1 MALQFTDLSA
11 LNLNNQTLT
20 LTKSP
25 DFNPQKTNDTAFS
38 DLVKFFKNDEKA
50 ETARQPEKISENQA
64 ESAKADSERNENQ
77 EIKSEDSGKMGI
89 AKEEEASEKDSLL
102 SKAAADKKSKKSA
115 EKNTS
120 VKENLLSDAEKEVK
134 AEKNPKKN
142 AGRKISKAESDR
154 NEELFSRS
162 KIDQL
167 LQNAEDFNQFVAT
180 FEQESAESI
189 SFDEK
194 EDELLENRIADFLS
208 NPEVSSDLLSLASA
222 SETENEGA
230 DLDFMS
236 EKSGTKEAKVSKL
249 DKEGRITVEDLRTKP
264 SFENLVEE
272 AKENKGLKTEVKV
285 TGENTATITMNYAAQ
300 DANSDLLSLN
310 NQEAGSQTSN
320 FQAML
325 NNQIQQNAAEFV
337 KAGSIVLKDNNQ
349 GTISLVLHP
358 DDLGNV
364 KIQLSLDG
372 KNVTGHIAVASKE
385 ALQVFK
391 DNSETLREAFIKNGF
406 TDASF
411 DVSYGTGQ
419 GNSFANGNED
429 FSRNDGSEFFA
440 RRTYSTG
447 GVEVFGQADDGDSFL
462 NFQREFEKNS
472 VNIVA

>member
-1 MALQFTDLSA
+1 MALQFTDLSGV
-11 LNLNNQTLT
+11 NLNNQTLT

-38 DLVKFFKNDEKA
+38 DLVKFFKNDEKKEELSQA
-50 ETARQPEKISENQA
+50 EKISENQPA
-64 ESAKADSERNENQ
+64 AKSESPKKVENENLDSEKSAKIDV
-77 EIKSEDSGKMGI
+77 EDEDFDAEDKKI
-89 AKEEEASEKDSLL
+89 L
-102 SKAAADKKSKKSA
+102 SKADAVTKLHKSVDK
-115 EKNTS
+115 N
-120 VKENLLSDAEKEVK
+120 EVK
-134 AEKNPKKN
+134 SLLKDENEVKSEKNPKKLD
-142 AGRKISKAESDR
+142 SKKNVKSEIKK

-162 KIDQL
+162 KIDEL
-167 LQNAEDFNQFVAT
+167 LQNAEDFNQFVSD
-180 FEQESAESI
+180 FDSESFESI

-194 EDELLENRIADFLS
+194 ENTELEEKIADFLS
-208 NPEVSSDLLSLASA
+208 NPNVSSDILSQAALEAENQSA
-222 SETENEGA
+222 
-230 DLDFMS
+230 DFDFTAEKGS
-236 EKSGTKEAKVSKL
+236 EKEVKLSKL
-249 DKEGRITVEDLRTKP
+249 DREGKITVEDLRTKP

-272 AKENKGLKTEVKV
+272 AKESKGLKSEVKI
-285 TGENTATITMNYAAQ
+285 TGENTATITMNYAAEQ
-300 DANSDLLSLN
+300 ANSDLLSLN
-310 NQEAGSQTSN
+310 NQAAGSQTSN

-349 GTISLVLHP
+349 GTINLVLHP

-372 KNVTGHIAVASKE
+372 KNVSGHIAVASKE

-406 TDASF
+406 ADASF

-419 GNSFANGNED
+419 GNAFGNGGED
-429 FSRNDGSEFFA
+429 FARNDGNDFFA
-440 RRTYSTG
+440 RKTYSTG

-462 NFQREFEKNS
+462 NFEKEFEKNS